1 MPVGSLSI
9 SWFTEKL
16 KTLQMKS
23 ETKII
28 QDVQFKRISVPTQ
41 PLTVVISWI
50 SVCMSSIFAH
60 MFNP

>member
-50 SVCMSSIFAH
+50 SVCMSSIFTH